1 MFKIHYEH
9 KGGYFCF
16 QVPYLWL
23 FWQKVQIESEDGTGL
38 IILKFKSYAD
48 AKAHADSIGLTT
60 LYKDSSA
67 NKYQQFV
74 HGINMVT
81 SGTPL

>member
-23 FWQKVQIESEDGTGL
+23 FWQKVQIESEDGTDL
-38 IILKFKSYAD
+38 IILKFKSIYLMAVQE
-48 AKAHADSIGLTT
+48 KVNI
-60 LYKDSSA
+60 
-67 NKYQQFV
+67 
-74 HGINMVT
+74 
-81 SGTPL
+81 